1 MASKNNKVDNAFVI
15 SQYYG
20 FEGLELDQVEKE
32 AHEKAKKI
40 KVYKDF
46 DHSHLPKIEEAVTI
60 LKHANSDEQKRRQM
74 PLLFYSKGELKNPH
88 NKKTKKRSGESVSL
102 HIIGTPKSIAEALL
116 IKTAYTIL
124 KEEGYKNL
132 SVEVNNI
139 GDKDTLAVYNK
150 QVTNFFRSKL
160 DDLDTDCKEML
171 KFGGHTLV
179 TCNVKGVKHLLK
191 ETPSPIEFLNEEH
204 RNHFKEVLEYLQ
216 SQEIPFEINKFVL
229 GDPHYSS
236 NTIFTIIDEKTG
248 KILATGSRYN
258 DIARRTVLRKGIPA
272 VSVSINVPKLKTVPH
287 TKQPKFD
294 NCDIYFIQLG
304 YGAKLKS
311 LEVIET
317 LRKAGIPVHQSVG
330 RDKMSTQTQFA
341 HKKGV
346 KYILLMGQKEALEN
360 SICVRNLETN
370 SQKTIPLTDLVEY
383 LKELKS
389 KETPKKKPVTKKK
402 VAVSKK
408 QKQTVKKKAQTKKKK

>member
-1 MASKNNKVDNAFVI
+1 MQPKNNKIDNAFVI

-20 FEGLELDQVEKE
+20 FEGLDLTHVEKE
-32 AHEKAKKI
+32 EHDKAQKLKNF
-40 KVYKDF
+40 KDF
-46 DHSHLPKIEEAVTI
+46 EHTHLPKIEEAVAI
-60 LKHANSDEQKRRQM
+60 LKHSNSDEQKRRQM
-74 PLLFYSKGELKNPH
+74 PLLYYSKGELKNPH
-88 NKKTKKRSGESVSL
+88 NKKSKKKAGETLSL
-102 HIIGTPKSIAEALL
+102 HIIGTPKSIAEAIL

-124 KEEGYKNL
+124 KEEGFKNL

-139 GDKDTLAVYNK
+139 GDRDTLTQYNK

-160 DDLDTDCKEML
+160 TELDTNCKELL

-191 ETPSPIEFLNEEH
+191 ETPAPIEFLNEEH

-216 SQEIPFEINKFVL
+216 SQDIPFEINKFVL

-236 NTIFTIIDEKTG
+236 HTIFTILDEKSG

-258 DIARRTVLRKGIPA
+258 DLSKRTVLRKGIPA
-272 VSVSINVPKLKTVPH
+272 VSVSINVPKFKAVPH

-294 NCDIYFIQLG
+294 DCDIYFIQLG

-317 LRKAGIPVHQSVG
+317 LRRAGMPVHQSVG

-341 HKKGV
+341 HKKNV

-360 SICVRNLETN
+360 SICVRHLETN
-370 SQKTIPLTDLVEY
+370 SQKTIPLSSLVEY
-383 LKELKS
+383 LKNLRINEKNAS
-389 KETPKKKPVTKKK
+389 KKTPPKKATK
-402 VAVSKK
+402 
-408 QKQTVKKKAQTKKKK
+408 

>member
-1 MASKNNKVDNAFVI
+1 MPSKNNKVDNAFVI

-20 FEGLELDQVEKE
+20 FEGLELTHIEKE
-32 AHEKAKKI
+32 VHEKAQ
-40 KVYKDF
+40 KVKNYKDF
-46 DHSHLPKIEEAVTI
+46 EHSHLPKIEEAVAI
-60 LKHANSDEQKRRQM
+60 LKHSNSDLEKRKQI
-74 PLLFYSKGELKNPH
+74 PLLYYSKGELKNTQD
-88 NKKTKKRSGESVSL
+88 KKKGKKRSGESVSL
-102 HIIGTPKSIAEALL
+102 HIIGTPKSIAEAVL

-124 KEEGYKNL
+124 KEEGYKDL

-139 GDKDTLAVYNK
+139 GDKDTLATYHK
-150 QVTNFFRSKL
+150 QVTSFFRGKL
-160 DDLDTDCKEML
+160 PELDTDCKELL

-179 TCNVKGVKHLLK
+179 TCNIKGVKHLLK
-191 ETPSPIEFLNEEH
+191 ETPTPIEFLNEEH

-216 SQEIPFEINKFVL
+216 SQDIPFEINKFVL

-236 NTIFTIIDEKTG
+236 HTIFTIIDEKTG

-258 DIARRTVLRKGIPA
+258 DISKRTVLRKGIPA
-272 VSVSINVPKLKTVPH
+272 VSVSINIPKLKQVPH
-287 TKQPKFD
+287 SKQPKFD
-294 NCDIYFIQLG
+294 DCDIYFIQLG

-317 LRKAGIPVHQSVG
+317 LRKAGIPIHQSVG

-346 KYILLMGQKEALEN
+346 KYILLMGQKEAMEN

-370 SQKTIPLTDLVEY
+370 SQKTIPMTDLVEY
-383 LKELKS
+383 LKDLRS
-389 KETPKKKPVTKKK
+389 KEKTASKTKPN
-402 VAVSKK
+402 
-408 QKQTVKKKAQTKKKK
+408 TKKKK